1 MRHPTPHGVNR
12 GFGGQAGLELIR
24 APSGESADQAPSGK
38 VFAGEY
44 LAWECCRIV
53 VDGVV
58 HEDAFFAPGFY
69 LLIASGKKLSH
80 QARRVAAVIGLALT
94 LAAIIAFLSLRLA
107 KQFGRLSVPPL
118 YDDVSYFV
126 EAARAER
133 GANQRHCGES
143 WRAPSPACAVLEFDR
158 YHWLDPHSRRLCRTI
173 RHQCRHSAGVPAWY
187 RSPDMAAAVR
197 GYCDVSGR
205 CGVCTSVLAHHDGS
219 SARPAVGSGPRLGY
233 RISSLSTIPATQ
245 PLVGVWPWRVLRSCR
260 RHQAIGFSRL
270 PHLHRI
276 GGRRAAGLRVP
287 GSGRRWISRSHQAGR
302 SAGADLCGWAAGGHV
317 RN

>member
-126 EAARAER
+126 EAARWLSAVQIN
-133 GANQRHCGES
+133 GIAANLGGLL
-143 WRAPSPACAVLEFDR
+143 PPACAVLEFDR

-205 CGVCTSVLAHHDGS
+205 CAVCSDVLANH
-219 SARPAVGSGPRLGY
+219 VGSA
-233 RISSLSTIPATQ
+233 SL
-245 PLVGVWPWRVLRSCR
+245 
-260 RHQAIGFSRL
+260 
-270 PHLHRI
+270 
-276 GGRRAAGLRVP
+276 
-287 GSGRRWISRSHQAGR
+287 
-302 SAGADLCGWAAGGHV
+302 
-317 RN
+317 